1 MIRVTP
7 FFAAR
12 NRTEFRWLI
21 RCGLLVRPFGSG
33 RFITYWGL
41 MCILSLATSALSQAQ
56 RTATQAPQELEPMV
70 ITATLTPTPL
80 SRTTASVTVISREQ
94 IAAQKA
100 ASVTELLRQIPG
112 VHIDQPG
119 ARGSIS
125 SVYLRGGDPSFT
137 QVLIDGIKVNDPTNN
152 RGGSFDFSTLNTDHI
167 ERIEIVRGPLSAVH
181 GSEALSGVI
190 NIITREGGETPAA
203 DMQVSAGRFGHVRT
217 LGQARGRLGE
227 LDYALSGSYLD
238 NGEPV
243 EGSELINKTFQANM
257 GLPITD
263 SIELRGVWRYA
274 DTHSEAFPDASGGP
288 DLAVLREVA
297 ERDAQELT
305 LGLTLAH
312 DLLAWWTYDF
322 HFSLYNRQEES
333 TSPGVAPGPG
343 NTFGVPGSESDT
355 TFWRYELTLRHQFAV
370 MHGMQF
376 AAGAQA
382 QFEEGDSDGSLT
394 FIGPTNFDVSRDTW
408 APFFEV
414 QLSLLPGLL
423 VQGGVRVDLPEG
435 FNTEVSPR
443 VGMSYTMAATNT
455 TLRANWGEGFKVPSF
470 YSLSDPI
477 VGNPDLQPETS
488 HSIDAG
494 VTQAL
499 WDNRF
504 TLSTTYFYNRFHDLI
519 DFDTATFRLVNRDK
533 VTTQGVELSL
543 HVQPWSALGFT
554 AQMTYL
560 DTNIEASSTE
570 LRNRPKWRGGFAILW
585 RPIAALDINVSTLI
599 VGESLDF
606 SVPAGERDL
615 DAYSR
620 TDLAVTWTV
629 VPTFQLFVKVDN
641 LFDADYEEAI
651 GFPAPGINPSGGIRA
666 RF

>member
-1 MIRVTP
+1 MIAYLV
-7 FFAAR
+7 
-12 NRTEFRWLI
+12 
-21 RCGLLVRPFGSG
+21 LL
-33 RFITYWGL
+33 
-41 MCILSLATSALSQAQ
+41 CILGLAPSALSQAQ
-56 RTATQAPQELEPMV
+56 RTTDQAPQELEPMV

-80 SRTTASVTVISREQ
+80 SRTTASVTLISREQ

-100 ASVTELLRQIPG
+100 ESVTDLLRQIPG
-112 VHIDQPG
+112 MHIDQPG

-125 SVYLRGGDPSFT
+125 SIYLRGGDPSFT

-181 GSEALSGVI
+181 GSDALSGVI
-190 NIITREGGETPAA
+190 NIITREGGETRTA
-203 DMQVSAGRFGHVRT
+203 DAQVVGGRYGHVRT
-217 LGQARGRLGE
+217 LGETRGRLGE

-238 NGEPV
+238 NGEPI
-243 EGSELINKTFQANM
+243 EGSEFINKTFQANI
-257 GLPITD
+257 GLPLTD

-274 DTHSEAFPDASGGP
+274 DTHSETFPDASGGP

-297 ERDAQELT
+297 ERDTQELT

-312 DLLAWWTYDF
+312 EVFSWWTYDF
-322 HFSLYNRQEES
+322 KFSLYNRQEES
-333 TSPGVAPGPG
+333 ISPGVAPGPG
-343 NTFGVPGSESDT
+343 SMFGFPASESDA
-355 TFWRYELTLRHQFAV
+355 TFQRYELTLRHQFAAIK
-370 MHGMQF
+370 GMQF

-382 QFEEGDSDGSLT
+382 QFEEGDSEGSLA
-394 FIGPTNFDVSRDTW
+394 FIGPTDFDVSRDTW
-408 APFFEV
+408 APFFEI

-435 FNTEVSPR
+435 FDTEVSPR
-443 VGMSYTMAATNT
+443 VGVSYTIAATNT

-470 YSLSDPI
+470 FSLSDPT
-477 VGNPDLQPETS
+477 VGNPNLKPETS
-488 HSIDAG
+488 RSIDAG
-494 VTQAL
+494 VTQSL

-504 TLSTTYFYNRFHDLI
+504 TVSATYFYNRFDDLI
-519 DFDTATFRLVNRDK
+519 DFDTATLRLLNRDE

-543 HVQPWSALGFT
+543 RVQPWSVLDFT
-554 AQMTYL
+554 AHMTYL
-560 DTNIEASSTE
+560 DTDIEDSSAE

-585 RPIAALDINVSTLI
+585 RPLPALDIHVSTLF

-606 SVPAGERDL
+606 AIPVEPNGERDL
-615 DAYSR
+615 DDYSR

-629 VPTFQLFVKVDN
+629 VPKVQLFVKVDN

>member
-7 FFAAR
+7 FFAVL
-12 NRTEFRWLI
+12 NRTEILWLI
-21 RCGLLVRPFGSG
+21 LGGFLVRLFGSV
-33 RFITYWGL
+33 RIITYSGL
-41 MCILSLATSALSQAQ
+41 MCILGLAPSALSQGQSPADQ
-56 RTATQAPQELEPMV
+56 VPQELEPMV

-94 IAAQKA
+94 IAVQKA
-100 ASVTELLRQIPG
+100 ESVTELLRQIPG

-190 NIITREGGETPAA
+190 NIITREGGEKLVA
-203 DMQVSAGRFGHVRT
+203 DAQVSGGRFGHVRT

-238 NGEPV
+238 NGKPI
-243 EGSELINKTFQANM
+243 EGSEFINKTFQASM
-257 GLPITD
+257 GLPLTD
-263 SIELRGVWRYA
+263 RIELRGVWRYA
-274 DTHSEAFPDASGGP
+274 DSHSETFPDASGGP
-288 DLAVLREVA
+288 DLAVLREVV

-305 LGLTLAH
+305 LGFTLAH
-312 DLLAWWTYDF
+312 DLFAWWTYDF

-343 NTFGVPGSESDT
+343 NMFGVPGSESDT
-355 TFWRYELTLRHQFAV
+355 KFQRYELTLRHQFAV
-370 MHGMQF
+370 IKGVQF

-435 FNTEVSPR
+435 FDTEVSPR
-443 VGMSYTMAATNT
+443 VGISYTIAATNT

-477 VGNPDLQPETS
+477 VGNPDLKPETS
-488 HSIDAG
+488 RSIDAG
-494 VTQAL
+494 VTQVL

-504 TLSTTYFYNRFHDLI
+504 TLSATYFYNRFHDLI

-543 HVQPWSALGFT
+543 RVQPWSALGFT

-560 DTNIEASSTE
+560 DTNIEDSSTE

-585 RPIAALDINVSTLI
+585 RPIPALYINVSTLF

-606 SVPAGERDL
+606 SVPTGERTL
-615 DAYSR
+615 DDYNR
-620 TDLAVTWTV
+620 TNLAVTWTV
-629 VPTFQLFVKVDN
+629 VPTLQLFVKVDN